1 MRVLVTG
8 HKGYI
13 GAVLV
18 PLLQSRGHEVIG
30 LDSDLY
36 RRCTFGNGMP
46 ECPSLEKDVRDVEL
60 TDLRGVEAVIHLA
73 ALSNDPL
80 GDLDP
85 ELTLEINHRA
95 SVRLAELARKAGVRR
110 FLFSSSCS
118 IYGASGDQMV
128 DESGEFRPVTPY
140 GLSKMLVERD
150 VSQLA
155 TDSFSPVFL
164 RNATVYG
171 LSPRIRFDL
180 VLNNLVAWAFTTG
193 KVFLKSDGTPWRPIV
208 HVEDVCLAF
217 ACLLEAPQERVHNEA
232 FNVGRTEENYRIRD
246 LADIVKDTVPNA
258 QIEFSGEAGP
268 DKRCYRVNCD
278 KILRTIP
285 TFRPKWTAREGA
297 RQLYEA
303 YRRYG
308 LVLEEFEG
316 PRYKR
321 IDHVKWLLSTGQ
333 LDSSLR
339 WNNGLAS

>member
-217 ACLLEAPQERVHNEA
+217 AYLLEAPQERVHNEA

-308 LVLEEFEG
+308 LALEEFEG